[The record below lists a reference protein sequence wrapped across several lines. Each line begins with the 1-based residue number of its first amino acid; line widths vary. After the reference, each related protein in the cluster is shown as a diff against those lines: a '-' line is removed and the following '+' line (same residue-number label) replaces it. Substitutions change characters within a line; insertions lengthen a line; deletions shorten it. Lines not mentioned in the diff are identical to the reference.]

1 MRINTVVGDKS
12 DHVAVMVKN
21 NEASASIPVG
31 SPVMLNMNATD
42 DGIGVVLPSGSAA
55 KAHSYFYGVV
65 TRTIAAGERCES
77 IVYGFCQNIV
87 LLRQTRAAS
96 TDAFSSNSDG
106 FLTGTLLNVDTV
118 NNAFSTS
125 GGTQAKSAF
134 LPFAVL
140 AASVASWASSASA
153 TSDTRTAITVTSK
166 AFLRAM

>member
-1 MRINTVVGDKS
+1 MRMNQNPGNKPDRMLVG
-12 DHVAVMVKN
+12 AKN
-21 NEASASIPVG
+21 IESSASIPVG
-31 SPVMLNMNATD
+31 SPVMLAFTGTD

-55 KAHSYFYGVV
+55 KAHSYFFGVASKTMAV
-65 TRTIAAGERCES
+65 NEIAECQ
-77 IVYGFCQNIV
+77 VYGFCQNIV

-134 LPFAVL
+134 LPFAIL

-153 TSDTRTAITVTSK
+153 TSDTRTALTVSGK